1 MSVQKGYHSADM
13 LPSSSNARS
22 VAAGS
27 GLDDPRVSAVL
38 RRLHHDARGDL
49 LILARFMPVLLLARL
64 RNVPVETAIEAHP
77 FIRKGG
83 FGVLPT
89 VGNLLYLTA
98 RAIDARHAVEF
109 GTSLGVSA
117 IYLAA
122 AMRDNGGRFVGS
134 DNNAHKV
141 AVARRNL
148 DEAGLSAF
156 SEVREGDAL
165 QSFRDL
171 AAPVDIALIDG
182 MKSLYVPVLEILKP
196 KLRKGSVVVADDII
210 HPFFLR
216 KITAPYVAYVRDARN
231 GFRSTTLPIGAG
243 IEYSVFEG

>member
-1 MSVQKGYHSADM
+1 MQS
-13 LPSSSNARS
+13 PSKQSL
-22 VAAGS
+22 VAGS

-38 RRLHHDARGDL
+38 KRLYSDARGDL
-49 LILARFMPVLLLARL
+49 FILARFMPVLLFARL
-64 RNVPVETAIEAHP
+64 RNISVETAFGSRGA
-77 FIRKGG
+77 KGY
-83 FGVLPT
+83 FAVFPT

-109 GTSLGVSA
+109 GTSFGISA

-134 DNNAHKV
+134 EIDANKV
-141 AVARRNL
+141 TVARRNL
-148 DEAGLSAF
+148 EEAGLSAF

-165 QSFRDL
+165 QTFKGL

-182 MKSLYVPVLEILKP
+182 IKSLYLPVLEILKP
-196 KLRKGSVVVADDII
+196 KLRRGSVVVADDII
-210 HPFFLR
+210 HPFFVR
-216 KITAPYVAYVRDARN
+216 KLTAPYVAYMRDARN